1 MGRLPS
7 GRLSPLHTTN
17 RAVAALNNRRRGLC
31 IHFQGGNVQTSGLT
45 FSCQKGNERQLCSK
59 HLRLKKKNA
68 CTDRNVL
75 EELKTD
81 GISSVSEGEVD
92 VLVQFE
98 FLA

>member
-1 MGRLPS
+1 M
-7 GRLSPLHTTN
+7 
-17 RAVAALNNRRRGLC
+17 AALNNRRRGLC

>member
-1 MGRLPS
+1 MFKTPS
-7 GRLSPLHTTN
+7 
-17 RAVAALNNRRRGLC
+17 A
-31 IHFQGGNVQTSGLT
+31 
-45 FSCQKGNERQLCSK
+45 
-59 HLRLKKKNA
+59 KKKNA